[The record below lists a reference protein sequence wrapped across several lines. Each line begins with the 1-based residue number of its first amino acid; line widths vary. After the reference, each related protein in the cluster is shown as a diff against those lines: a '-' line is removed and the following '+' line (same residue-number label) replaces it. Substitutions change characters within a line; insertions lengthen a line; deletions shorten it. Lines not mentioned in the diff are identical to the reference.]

1 MDREALRSQA
11 AARRNLAEVEQA
23 PARKVKW
30 TCEFCKHDYASER
43 TFMNHRCHEREKMEE
58 LRSAIGQAAYGYYSE
73 WMRCNKRSVP
83 PIETFAESSY
93 YGTFI
98 RFANHVRRVSMPS
111 PTGFIRVMTEQKI
124 LPTLWCRDNVYA
136 MYMQGYDKAVP
147 PTTQFLASVDFMAEL
162 AVDYNVPMD
171 KVFDEVGVEKLLT
184 FVQKRKLSPWFLV
197 SSKVFRAFMKRCD
210 PIDID
215 RLESGVQVGAMI
227 MRIQQN
233 KEMTK
238 LFTEF
243 ATATNELGL

>member
-1 MDREALRSQA
+1 
-11 AARRNLAEVEQA
+11 LA
-23 PARKVKW
+23 
-30 TCEFCKHDYASER
+30 
-43 TFMNHRCHEREKMEE
+43 
-58 LRSAIGQAAYGYYSE
+58 G
-73 WMRCNKRSVP
+73 
-83 PIETFAESSY
+83 SSC
-93 YGTFI
+93 GV
-98 RFANHVRRVSMPS
+98 A
-111 PTGFIRVMTEQKI
+111 
-124 LPTLWCRDNVYA
+124 WCRDNVYA
-136 MYMQGYDKAVP
+136 MYMQGYDKAIP